1 MPLAESFTVL
11 LGGPRLFASV
21 AVKQVVRANGT
32 ALATFHGWPARSI
45 TRTATR
51 VLAACV
57 NVSSDDIAVNPGLL
71 NLATQNGRAIPDYL
85 ESAEDDVSAR
95 LSRKSS
101 HVARAPQV

>member
-1 MPLAESFTVL
+1 MPLAKSFMVL

-21 AVKQVVRANGT
+21 AVKQVVLANGS

-57 NVSSDDIAVNPGLL
+57 NVSSDDIAVNLGLL
-71 NLATQNGRAIPDYL
+71 NLATQNGRAIPDHL

-95 LSRKSS
+95 LSCKSS